1 MKDLYPWWG
10 KLVRRHSERQRRICH
25 RGGENRKISSKWQ
38 IYYAGACNHYSWSG
52 IHDLYN
58 LTWRIM
64 KRLENMYILI
74 MKSHTIMRNW
84 YVHFVVGCCII
95 ETIMYRNHTIRFWSG
110 WGRVESDI
118 QSCCGMER
126 ILIIHGSMMVRLFL
140 PAEPLFVIGVM
151 AENGR
156 YPWSD
161 WGRDD
166 GGVLIMDMF
175 YWDIRGKSR
184 SRCDICVRNIH
195 RNLRALCAAA

>member
-1 MKDLYPWWG
+1 MGCNAVNFSL
-10 KLVRRHSERQRRICH
+10 RIN
-25 RGGENRKISSKWQ
+25 EEIKSKNKKIFIGVYKTWMR
-38 IYYAGACNHYSWSG
+38 YAAWSAE
-52 IHDLYN
+52 
-58 LTWRIM
+58 TWCIM

-84 YVHFVVGCCII
+84 YVHFVVGCRII
-95 ETIMYRNHTIRFWSG
+95 ETIIYRNHTIRFWSG
-110 WGRVESDI
+110 WGRIESEI

-166 GGVLIMDMF
+166 GGALIMDMF

>member
-1 MKDLYPWWG
+1 MQHGPPKRDALWKIRKHVYIDYEKSYDYAELICAFCG
-10 KLVRRHSERQRRICH
+10 GVSYNRNDYISESYHS
-25 RGGENRKISSKWQ
+25 
-38 IYYAGACNHYSWSG
+38 
-52 IHDLYN
+52 
-58 LTWRIM
+58 
-64 KRLENMYILI
+64 
-74 MKSHTIMRNW
+74 
-84 YVHFVVGCCII
+84 
-95 ETIMYRNHTIRFWSG
+95 FWSG
-110 WGRVESDI
+110 WGRIESDI

-166 GGVLIMDMF
+166 GGALIMDMF